1 MKEREKF
8 GSRLGFI
15 LVSAGCAIGLGNVWK
30 FPYMCGQYGGAA
42 FILIYL
48 VFLAIMG
55 FPIMVC
61 EFSVGRASQKS
72 VATSFK
78 ELEPKGTK
86 WHQFGFF
93 GMAGNYLLMM
103 FYVMVAGWM
112 MYYCFRSVR
121 GDFTGTALTAA
132 QVETMF
138 GQMTDDPI
146 TMTVWMIIA
155 VVLSFAIC
163 SLGMQKGV
171 EKITKVMMI
180 CLLALIGVLVASSL
194 TLPGAD
200 AGVRFYLIPDVAK
213 MKEVGVGK
221 IVFAA
226 MSQAFFT
233 LSIGMGS
240 MAIFGSYLD
249 KDRSLAGETVSITL
263 LDTFVAVA
271 SGLIIIPACF
281 SFGIEPGAGP
291 SLIFITLPN
300 IFNQMTGG
308 RIWGSLFF
316 LFLSFAALSTV
327 IAVFENIISFAM
339 DLWGVGRKKAVAANI
354 VIVILLA
361 MPAVLGFNVWKDI
374 TPLGAGTGIMD
385 LEDFLVS
392 NNVLPL
398 GSLIYLAFCVSKN
411 GWGWD
416 NFKKEANAGKGMKFP
431 EFLRGY
437 MTYVLPIVIVAIY
450 LKGYFDLF
458 YAKGMAYFIPWMLV
472 AVGFLGLVAYFIF
485 YRKKEKMQ

>member
-180 CLLALIGVLVASSL
+180 CLLALIGVLVVKSL

-213 MKEVGVGK
+213 MK
-221 IVFAA
+221 
-226 MSQAFFT
+226 
-233 LSIGMGS
+233 
-240 MAIFGSYLD
+240 
-249 KDRSLAGETVSITL
+249 
-263 LDTFVAVA
+263 
-271 SGLIIIPACF
+271 
-281 SFGIEPGAGP
+281 
-291 SLIFITLPN
+291 
-300 IFNQMTGG
+300 
-308 RIWGSLFF
+308 
-316 LFLSFAALSTV
+316 
-327 IAVFENIISFAM
+327 
-339 DLWGVGRKKAVAANI
+339 KKA
-354 VIVILLA
+354 
-361 MPAVLGFNVWKDI
+361 PALKN
-374 TPLGAGTGIMD
+374 TTHS
-385 LEDFLVS
+385 FL
-392 NNVLPL
+392 
-398 GSLIYLAFCVSKN
+398 
-411 GWGWD
+411 
-416 NFKKEANAGKGMKFP
+416 
-431 EFLRGY
+431 
-437 MTYVLPIVIVAIY
+437 
-450 LKGYFDLF
+450 
-458 YAKGMAYFIPWMLV
+458 
-472 AVGFLGLVAYFIF
+472 
-485 YRKKEKMQ
+485 